1 MTHKRHVLREAKLI
15 ILRVALLPLT
25 FIITT
30 GCSQGA
36 ASSVVSAKTSNPL
49 APPEEAG
56 VLEVATRNGST
67 TYYLDRHENPTGPE
81 YSLVSQFAASKGWTV
96 NWTMYDS
103 TSAVLQALKSG
114 NTHMA
119 AAGLTHLPSRSQQF
133 TRGPA
138 HTEIIEQ
145 LVCHRQMRPM
155 PRMPENLSSVDIT
168 VTADSSYVE
177 TLNKLASEH
186 EGILFTEDGSKTT
199 EVLLSDVA
207 QQTIDCTVA
216 DSNIVQVMRR
226 HFPHLEVAMNL
237 TQGNNLGWYLPA
249 GSEEL
254 AGTAHE
260 WMNSAEG
267 DEAMGYVESR
277 YYAYIGEF
285 DFVDLRALNRRI
297 DERLPGFIGRFS
309 EAETATGMP
318 ADLLAALA
326 YQESHWDPSAVS
338 PTGVR
343 GIMMLTRRTAESL
356 GVLDRLDPTAAIDG
370 GARYLADR
378 HRRLPD
384 TIPEPD
390 RTFLAL
396 ASYNIGR
403 GHLLDARQLA
413 RELGKNP
420 DSWDDMKEVLPLKAD
435 KRYYPSTR
443 YGYARGYE
451 PVHYVQRI
459 RNYRDVIS
467 AAFD

>member
-1 MTHKRHVLREAKLI
+1 MTH
-15 ILRVALLPLT
+15 ALKGAVLPL
-25 FIITT
+25 IVIMA
-30 GCSQGA
+30 GCSQGESES
-36 ASSVVSAKTSNPL
+36 ASISKTAEQL
-49 APPEEAG
+49 APPQETG
-56 VLEVATRNGST
+56 VLEVATRNGAT
-67 TYYLDRHENPTGPE
+67 TYYLDRHQNPIGPE
-81 YSLVSQFAASKGWTV
+81 FSLVSRFAESKGWTV
-96 NWTMYDS
+96 NWTMHDS
-103 TSAVLQALKSG
+103 TAEVLQALEAG
-114 NTHMA
+114 NTHLA
-119 AAGLTHLPSRSQQF
+119 AAGLTHLPSRSERF

-138 HTEIIEQ
+138 HTEITEQ
-145 LVCHRQMRPM
+145 LVCHRDMRPM
-155 PRMPENLSSVDIT
+155 PRKPESMPEVSIA

-186 EGILFTEDGSKTT
+186 EGITFTEDDSRTT
-199 EVLLSDVA
+199 EVLLSEVA
-207 QQTIDCTVA
+207 EQDIDCTVA

-249 GSEEL
+249 GSDDL
-254 AGTAHE
+254 AGTTRE
-260 WMNSAEG
+260 WMNSTDG
-267 DEAMGYVESR
+267 DEAIGYIESR

-297 DERLPGFIGRFS
+297 DERLPDFIDRFA
-309 EAETATGMP
+309 EAETTTGMP
-318 ADLLAALA
+318 ADLLAALS
-326 YQESHWDPSAVS
+326 YQESHWDPAAVS

-343 GIMMLTRRTAESL
+343 GIMMLTRNTAESL
-356 GVLDRLDPTAAIDG
+356 GVMDRLDPVAAIDG

-378 HRRLPD
+378 HRRLPE

-467 AAFD
+467 SAFD

>member
-1 MTHKRHVLREAKLI
+1 MTHALKG
-15 ILRVALLPLT
+15 ALLPL
-25 FIITT
+25 IAIMA
-30 GCSQGA
+30 GCSQGESET
-36 ASSVVSAKTSNPL
+36 ASTHKPAEQL
-49 APPEEAG
+49 APPQETG
-56 VLEVATRNGST
+56 VLEVATRNGAT
-67 TYYLDRHENPTGPE
+67 TYYLDRHQNPIGPE
-81 YSLVSQFAASKGWTV
+81 FSLVSRFAESKGWTV
-96 NWTMYDS
+96 NWTMHDS
-103 TSAVLQALKSG
+103 TAEVLQALEAG
-114 NTHMA
+114 NTHLA
-119 AAGLTHLPSRSQQF
+119 AAGLTHLPSRSERF

-138 HTEIIEQ
+138 HTEITEQ
-145 LVCHRQMRPM
+145 LVCHRDMRPM
-155 PRMPENLSSVDIT
+155 PRKPESMPEVSIA

-177 TLNKLASEH
+177 TLNKLASKH
-186 EGILFTEDGSKTT
+186 EGITFTEDDSRTT
-199 EVLLSDVA
+199 EVLLSEVA
-207 QQTIDCTVA
+207 EQDIDCTVA

-249 GSEEL
+249 GSDDL
-254 AGTAHE
+254 AGTTRE
-260 WMNSAEG
+260 WMNSTDG
-267 DEAMGYVESR
+267 DEAIGYIESR

-297 DERLPGFIGRFS
+297 DERLPNFIDRFA
-309 EAETATGMP
+309 EAETTTGMP
-318 ADLLAALA
+318 ADLLAALS
-326 YQESHWDPSAVS
+326 YQESHWDPAAVS

-343 GIMMLTRRTAESL
+343 GIMMLTRNTAESL
-356 GVLDRLDPTAAIDG
+356 GVMDRLDPVAAIDG

-378 HRRLPD
+378 HRRLPE

-467 AAFD
+467 SAFD

>member
-1 MTHKRHVLREAKLI
+1 MVRKLQTHMFWR
-15 ILRVALLPLT
+15 ALLPLT
-25 FIITT
+25 ATILA
-30 GCSQGA
+30 GCNQGTA
-36 ASSVVSAKTSNPL
+36 ESSAEKL
-49 APPEEAG
+49 APPEETG

-81 YSLVSQFAASKGWTV
+81 FSLVSQFAESRGWKV
-96 NWTMYDS
+96 NWTMHES
-103 TSAVLQALKSG
+103 TSDVLEALKSG
-114 NTHMA
+114 SAHIA
-119 AAGLTHLPSRSQQF
+119 AAGLTHLQSRTEQF
-133 TRGPA
+133 AQGPA
-138 HTEIIEQ
+138 HTEITEQ
-145 LVCHRQMRPM
+145 LVCHREMRPM
-155 PRMPENLSSVDIT
+155 PRKPEDVANVSIT
-168 VTADSSYVE
+168 VTASSSYVE
-177 TLNKLASEH
+177 TLGKLAEKHAGVS
-186 EGILFTEDGSKTT
+186 FKEDDSKTT

-207 QQTIDCTVA
+207 KKEVDCTVA
-216 DSNIVQVMRR
+216 DSNIVQIMRR
-226 HFPHLEVAMNL
+226 HFPNLEVAMNL

-249 GSEEL
+249 GSDEL
-254 AGTAHE
+254 AANAHE
-260 WMNSAEG
+260 WMNSEAG
-267 DEAMGYVESR
+267 DSALGYVESQ
-277 YYAYIGEF
+277 YYAYINEF

-297 DERLPGFIGRFS
+297 DDRLPNFMEEFF
-309 EAETATGMP
+309 EAELNTGMP
-318 ADLLAALA
+318 AELLAALA

-343 GIMMLTRRTAESL
+343 GIMMLTRNTAESL
-356 GVLDRLDPTAAIDG
+356 GVTNRLDPAAAIDG

-443 YGYARGYE
+443 YGYARGFE

-459 RNYRDVIS
+459 RNYQDVIS
-467 AAFD
+467 TAFE

>member
-1 MTHKRHVLREAKLI
+1 MARKLHVLWR
-15 ILRVALLPLT
+15 ALLLLT
-25 FIITT
+25 FTIMA
-30 GCSQGA
+30 GCSQGDPG
-36 ASSVVSAKTSNPL
+36 SAISAPLPSAPLPERL
-49 APPEEAG
+49 APPEETG

-67 TYYLDRHENPTGPE
+67 TYYLDRDGHPTGPE
-81 YSLVSQFAASKGWTV
+81 YTLISQFAQSKGWTV
-96 NWTMYDS
+96 NWTMHES
-103 TSAVLQALKSG
+103 TSAVLRALKSG
-114 NTHMA
+114 EAHIA
-119 AAGLTHLPSRSQQF
+119 AAGLTHLPSRTLTF

-138 HTEIIEQ
+138 HTKIIEQ
-145 LVCHRQMRPM
+145 LVCHREMRPM
-155 PRMPENLSSVDIT
+155 PRTPENMANVSIT
-168 VTADSSYVE
+168 VTASSSYVE
-177 TLNKLASEH
+177 TLNTLAQEH
-186 EGILFTEDGSKTT
+186 EGIAFKKDGSKTT
-199 EVLLSDVA
+199 EVLLADVA
-207 QQTIDCTVA
+207 EKTIGCTVA

-226 HFPHLEVAMNL
+226 HFPNLEVAMNL

-249 GSEEL
+249 GSDEL
-254 AGTAHE
+254 AANADE

-267 DEAMGYVESR
+267 NDALGDVESH

-297 DERLPGFIGRFS
+297 DDRLPGLMDKFS
-309 EAETATGMP
+309 EAEMTTGMA
-318 ADLLAALA
+318 ADLLAAMA

-343 GIMMLTRRTAESL
+343 GIMMLTRSTAKSL
-356 GVLDRLDPTAAIDG
+356 GVTNRLDPAAAIDG

-390 RTFLAL
+390 RTYLAL

-403 GHLLDARQLA
+403 GHLLDARKLA
-413 RELGKNP
+413 LELGKNP
-420 DSWDDMKEVLPLKAD
+420 DSWDDMIEVLPLKAD

-467 AAFD
+467 SAFE

>member
-1 MTHKRHVLREAKLI
+1 MTHALKG
-15 ILRVALLPLT
+15 ALLPL
-25 FIITT
+25 IAIMA
-30 GCSQGA
+30 GCSQGESETESTHKPA
-36 ASSVVSAKTSNPL
+36 EQL
-49 APPEEAG
+49 APPQETG
-56 VLEVATRNGST
+56 VLEVATRNGAT
-67 TYYLDRHENPTGPE
+67 TYYLDRHQNPIGPE
-81 YSLVSQFAASKGWTV
+81 FSLVSRFAESKGWTV
-96 NWTMYDS
+96 NWTMHDS
-103 TSAVLQALKSG
+103 TAEVLQALEAG
-114 NTHMA
+114 NTHLA
-119 AAGLTHLPSRSQQF
+119 AAGLTHLPSRTERF

-138 HTEIIEQ
+138 HTEITEQ
-145 LVCHRQMRPM
+145 LVCHRDMRPM
-155 PRMPENLSSVDIT
+155 PRKPESMPEVSIA

-186 EGILFTEDGSKTT
+186 EGITFTEDDGRTT
-199 EVLLSDVA
+199 EVLLSEVA
-207 QQTIDCTVA
+207 EQDIDCTVA

-249 GSEEL
+249 GSDDL
-254 AGTAHE
+254 AGTTRE
-260 WMNSAEG
+260 WMNSTDG
-267 DEAMGYVESR
+267 DEAIGYIESR

-297 DERLPGFIGRFS
+297 DERLPDFIDRS
-309 EAETATGMP
+309 AEAETTTGMP
-318 ADLLAALA
+318 ADLLAALS
-326 YQESHWDPSAVS
+326 YQESHWDPAAVS

-343 GIMMLTRRTAESL
+343 GIMMLTRNTAESL
-356 GVLDRLDPTAAIDG
+356 GVMDRLDPVAAIDG

-378 HRRLPD
+378 HRRLPE

-467 AAFD
+467 SAFD

>member
-1 MTHKRHVLREAKLI
+1 MTHALKG
-15 ILRVALLPLT
+15 ALLPL
-25 FIITT
+25 IAIMA
-30 GCSQGA
+30 GCSQGESET
-36 ASSVVSAKTSNPL
+36 ASTHKPAEQL
-49 APPEEAG
+49 APPQETG
-56 VLEVATRNGST
+56 VLEVATRNGAT
-67 TYYLDRHENPTGPE
+67 TYYLDRHQNPIGPE
-81 YSLVSQFAASKGWTV
+81 FSLVSRFAESKGWTV
-96 NWTMYDS
+96 NWTMHDS
-103 TSAVLQALKSG
+103 TAEVLQALEAG
-114 NTHMA
+114 NTHLA
-119 AAGLTHLPSRSQQF
+119 AAGLTHLPSRTERF

-138 HTEIIEQ
+138 HTEITEQ
-145 LVCHRQMRPM
+145 LVCHRDMRPM
-155 PRMPENLSSVDIT
+155 PRKPESMPEVSIA

-186 EGILFTEDGSKTT
+186 EGITFTEDDSRTT
-199 EVLLSDVA
+199 EVLLSEVA
-207 QQTIDCTVA
+207 EQDIDCTVA

-249 GSEEL
+249 GSDDL
-254 AGTAHE
+254 AGTTRE
-260 WMNSAEG
+260 WMNSTDG
-267 DEAMGYVESR
+267 DEAIGYIESR

-297 DERLPGFIGRFS
+297 DERLPNFIDRFA
-309 EAETATGMP
+309 EAETKTGMP
-318 ADLLAALA
+318 ADLLAALS
-326 YQESHWDPSAVS
+326 YQESHWDPAAVS

-343 GIMMLTRRTAESL
+343 GIMMLTRNTAESL
-356 GVLDRLDPTAAIDG
+356 GVMDRLDPVAAIDG

-378 HRRLPD
+378 HRRLPE

-467 AAFD
+467 SAFD

>member
-1 MTHKRHVLREAKLI
+1 MTHKLPTLPAFKQALI
-15 ILRVALLPLT
+15 PLT
-25 FIITT
+25 FAVIS
-30 GCSQGA
+30 GCSQGNSDST
-36 ASSVVSAKTSNPL
+36 ASTKSTEQL
-49 APPEEAG
+49 LPPEETG

-67 TYYLDRHENPTGPE
+67 TYYLDRHENPIGPE
-81 YSLVSQFAASKGWTV
+81 YSLISQFAASKGWTV
-96 NWTMYDS
+96 NWTMHDS
-103 TSAVLQALKSG
+103 TSAVLKALKSG

-119 AAGLTHLPSRSQQF
+119 AAGLTHLPSRTKQF

-138 HTEIIEQ
+138 HTEITEQ
-145 LVCHRQMRPM
+145 LVCHREMRPM
-155 PRMPENLSSVDIT
+155 PRLPENISAVNIT

-177 TLNKLASEH
+177 TLNTLASEH
-186 EGILFTEDGSKTT
+186 EGITFSEDDSKTT

-207 QQTIDCTVA
+207 TQDINCTVA

-226 HFPHLEVAMNL
+226 HFPNLEVAMNL

-249 GSEEL
+249 GSDDL
-254 AGTAHE
+254 ARTARQ
-260 WMNSAEG
+260 WMNSTEG
-267 DEAMGYVESR
+267 NDAIGYVESR

-297 DERLPGFIGRFS
+297 DKRLPGFINRFT
-309 EAETATGMP
+309 EAETTTGMP

-343 GIMMLTRRTAESL
+343 GIMMLTRNTAESL
-356 GVLDRLDPTAAIDG
+356 GVMDRLDPTAAIDG

-384 TIPEPD
+384 SIPEPD

-420 DSWDDMKEVLPLKAD
+420 DSWEDMKEVLPLKAD

-467 AAFD
+467 AAFE

>member
-1 MTHKRHVLREAKLI
+1 MTHVLKG
-15 ILRVALLPLT
+15 ALLPL
-25 FIITT
+25 IAIVA
-30 GCSQGA
+30 GCSQGESEI
-36 ASSVVSAKTSNPL
+36 ASTHKPAEQL
-49 APPEEAG
+49 APPQETG
-56 VLEVATRNGST
+56 VLEVATRNGAT
-67 TYYLDRHENPTGPE
+67 TYYLDRHQNPIGPE
-81 YSLVSQFAASKGWTV
+81 FSLVSRFAESKGWTV
-96 NWTMYDS
+96 NWTMHDS
-103 TSAVLQALKSG
+103 TAEVLQALEAG
-114 NTHMA
+114 NTHLA
-119 AAGLTHLPSRSQQF
+119 AAGLTHLPSRTERF

-138 HTEIIEQ
+138 HTEITEQ
-145 LVCHRQMRPM
+145 LVCHRDMRPM
-155 PRMPENLSSVDIT
+155 PRKPESMPEVSIA

-186 EGILFTEDGSKTT
+186 EGITFTEDDGRTT
-199 EVLLSDVA
+199 EVLLSEVA
-207 QQTIDCTVA
+207 EQDIDCTVA

-249 GSEEL
+249 GSDDL
-254 AGTAHE
+254 AGSTRE
-260 WMNSAEG
+260 WMNSTDG
-267 DEAMGYVESR
+267 DEAIGYIESR

-297 DERLPGFIGRFS
+297 DERLPDFIDRFA
-309 EAETATGMP
+309 EAETTTGMP
-318 ADLLAALA
+318 ADLLAALS
-326 YQESHWDPSAVS
+326 YQESHWDPAAVS

-343 GIMMLTRRTAESL
+343 GIMMLTRNTAESL
-356 GVLDRLDPTAAIDG
+356 GVMDRLDPVAAIDG

-378 HRRLPD
+378 HRRLPE

-467 AAFD
+467 SAFD

>member
-1 MTHKRHVLREAKLI
+1 MTHALKG
-15 ILRVALLPLT
+15 ALLPL
-25 FIITT
+25 IAIMA
-30 GCSQGA
+30 GCSQGESET
-36 ASSVVSAKTSNPL
+36 ASTHKPAEQL
-49 APPEEAG
+49 APPQETG
-56 VLEVATRNGST
+56 VLEVATRNGAT
-67 TYYLDRHENPTGPE
+67 TYYLDRHQNPIGPE
-81 YSLVSQFAASKGWTV
+81 FSLVSRFAESKGWTV
-96 NWTMYDS
+96 NWTMHDS
-103 TSAVLQALKSG
+103 TAEVLQALEAG
-114 NTHMA
+114 NTHLA
-119 AAGLTHLPSRSQQF
+119 AAGLTHLPSRTERF

-138 HTEIIEQ
+138 HTEITEQ
-145 LVCHRQMRPM
+145 LVCHRDMRPM
-155 PRMPENLSSVDIT
+155 PRKPESMPEVSIA

-177 TLNKLASEH
+177 TLNKLASKH
-186 EGILFTEDGSKTT
+186 EGITFTEDDSRTT
-199 EVLLSDVA
+199 EVLLSEVA
-207 QQTIDCTVA
+207 EQDIDCTVA

-249 GSEEL
+249 GSDDL
-254 AGTAHE
+254 AGTTRE
-260 WMNSAEG
+260 WMNSTDG
-267 DEAMGYVESR
+267 DEAIGYIESR

-297 DERLPGFIGRFS
+297 DERLPDFIDRFA
-309 EAETATGMP
+309 EAETTTGMP
-318 ADLLAALA
+318 ADLLAALS
-326 YQESHWDPSAVS
+326 YQESHWDPAAVS

-343 GIMMLTRRTAESL
+343 GIMMLTRNTAESL
-356 GVLDRLDPTAAIDG
+356 GVMDRLDPVAAIDG

-378 HRRLPD
+378 HRRLPE

-467 AAFD
+467 SAFD

>member
-1 MTHKRHVLREAKLI
+1 MTH
-15 ILRVALLPLT
+15 ALKGAVLPL
-25 FIITT
+25 IVIMA
-30 GCSQGA
+30 GCSQGESES
-36 ASSVVSAKTSNPL
+36 ASISKTAEQL
-49 APPEEAG
+49 APPQETG
-56 VLEVATRNGST
+56 VLEVATRNGAT
-67 TYYLDRHENPTGPE
+67 TYYLDRHQNPIGPE
-81 YSLVSQFAASKGWTV
+81 FSLVSRFAESKGWTV
-96 NWTMYDS
+96 NWTMHDS
-103 TSAVLQALKSG
+103 TAEVLQALEAG
-114 NTHMA
+114 NTHLA
-119 AAGLTHLPSRSQQF
+119 AAGLTHLPSRTERF

-138 HTEIIEQ
+138 HTEITEQ
-145 LVCHRQMRPM
+145 LVCHRDMRPM
-155 PRMPENLSSVDIT
+155 PRKPESMPEVSIA

-186 EGILFTEDGSKTT
+186 EGITFTEDDSRTT
-199 EVLLSDVA
+199 EVLLSEVA
-207 QQTIDCTVA
+207 EQDIDCTVA

-249 GSEEL
+249 GSDDL
-254 AGTAHE
+254 AGTTRE
-260 WMNSAEG
+260 WMNSTDG
-267 DEAMGYVESR
+267 DEAIGYIESR

-297 DERLPGFIGRFS
+297 NDRLPDFIDRFA
-309 EAETATGMP
+309 EAETTTGMP
-318 ADLLAALA
+318 ADLLAALS
-326 YQESHWDPSAVS
+326 YQGSHWDPAAVS

-343 GIMMLTRRTAESL
+343 GIMMLTRNTAESL
-356 GVLDRLDPTAAIDG
+356 GVMDRLDPIAAIDG

-467 AAFD
+467 SAFD